1 MDADWKKDPRLKS
14 MDAEKV
20 KLLELLADRMKHTE
34 KNQLMEALMAMNTE
48 AKQKGLQ
55 FNDKETNLIVSIL
68 TAGMAPAEKKK
79 LDTLRLL
86 SKKLAGP
93 R

>member
-1 MDADWKKDPRLKS
+1 MDADWKNDPRLKA
-14 MDAEKV
+14 MDKEKV
-20 KLLELLADRMKHTE
+20 KLLEHFADRIKHTE
-34 KNQLMEALMAMNTE
+34 KNQLMEAFMAMNLE
-48 AKQKGLQ
+48 AKQRGLQ
-55 FNDKETNLIVSIL
+55 FNDKETNLIATIL
-68 TAGMAPAEKKK
+68 TSGMAPAEKKK

>member
-1 MDADWKKDPRLKS
+1 MDTDWKKDPRLKA

-20 KLLELLADRMKHTE
+20 KLLEHFADRIKHTE
-34 KNQLMEALMAMNTE
+34 KNQLMEAFMAMNLE
-48 AKQKGLQ
+48 AKQRGIQ
-55 FNDKETNLIVSIL
+55 FNDKETNLIATIL
-68 TAGMAPAEKKK
+68 TSGMAPAEKKK